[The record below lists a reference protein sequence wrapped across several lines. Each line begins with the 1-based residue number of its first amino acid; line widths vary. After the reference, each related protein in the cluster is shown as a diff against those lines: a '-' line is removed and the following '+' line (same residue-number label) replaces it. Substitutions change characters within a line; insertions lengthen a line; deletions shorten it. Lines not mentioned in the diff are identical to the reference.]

1 VTAQRGSPK
10 LTAARRRSARAKTA
24 IATGGVLAFGAAL
37 ALAHSSYASHAKHR
51 ARPLTA
57 PATFVDTVHSDLLR
71 AGVVAPPT
79 APPEAQ
85 TSTS

>member
-1 VTAQRGSPK
+1 VSAPSASPK
-10 LTAARRRSARAKTA
+10 LTAARRRSARAKVV
-24 IATGGVLAFGAAL
+24 IAGGGLVAFGVALVLAR
-37 ALAHSSYASHAKHR
+37 SSYASHAKHP

-57 PATFVDTVHSDLLR
+57 PSSFVDTVRGDLLR
-71 AGVVAPPT
+71 AGIVAPPT